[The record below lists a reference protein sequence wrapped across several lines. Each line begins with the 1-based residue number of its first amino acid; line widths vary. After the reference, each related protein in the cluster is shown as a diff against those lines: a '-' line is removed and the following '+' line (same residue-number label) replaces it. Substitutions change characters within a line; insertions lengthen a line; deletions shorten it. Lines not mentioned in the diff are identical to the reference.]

1 MEQLSAPLEGVVV
14 IVVDTPADAK
24 RIEKA
29 LSNAGAAVF
38 LAQHPDE
45 IRRVF
50 ETVSPHFA
58 VIDPA
63 SAGGTGPHSAGWMLF
78 GHVDCRAIVYSSGVH
93 QPQNAEV
100 QWLIDKARPV
110 SNVVD
115 AILTAVSSP
124 NWVHK
129 GGDDVKPAR

>member
-1 MEQLSAPLEGVVV
+1 MEHLPASLEGVVV
-14 IVVDTPADAK
+14 IIVDTPEDTK

-38 LAQHPDE
+38 PAHDAEE

-63 SAGGTGPHSAGWMLF
+63 SAGGTGPQSAAWMLF
-78 GHVDCRAIVYSSGVH
+78 GHAECR
-93 QPQNAEV
+93 E
-100 QWLIDKARPV
+100 
-110 SNVVD
+110 
-115 AILTAVSSP
+115 
-124 NWVHK
+124 